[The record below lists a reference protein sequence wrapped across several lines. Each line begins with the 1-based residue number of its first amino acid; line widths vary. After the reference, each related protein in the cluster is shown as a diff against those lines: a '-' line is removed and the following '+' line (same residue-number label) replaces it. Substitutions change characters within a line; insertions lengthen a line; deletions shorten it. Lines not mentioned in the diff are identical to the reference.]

1 MDPVLLA
8 LMQKQLDHVTRQMG
22 WVMMKTARSP
32 IFSQSHDFS
41 CFIGD
46 ADGAVAAQADGIP
59 IHTGGGGFALRALK
73 AAFGRE
79 IADGDVFLSNDPY
92 LAGNNHLADWTMMRP
107 VFVDGELF
115 GFSCNRAHQS
125 DIGGG
130 VAGTY
135 NAAAREIFHEGVR
148 IPPLR
153 IAERG
158 VMREDIVR
166 LLLANTRC
174 PDLLAGDLHA
184 MLGSTKIGAE
194 RLAALA
200 REVGSKWAS
209 RLFPNLLDYAERR
222 MRVQIA
228 NLRPGRYSG
237 ANMSDHD
244 CFGEASVTVQVTLT
258 VEGDR
263 LAFDFSGSSPQIA
276 GFKNSPLAN
285 THSAVYL
292 AVATFLDESLPR
304 NEGAYRA
311 IEIIAPEGS
320 IVNARPPAPVG
331 FTTTHPAHEIIT
343 ACWQALTG
351 AAPDRS
357 CAGWGKSLH
366 PVSAGATAQGS
377 VFVLYHWLGYP
388 AAGAVAERD
397 GFNVLGTVNTLGGLV
412 LPNVEDLELA
422 YPIEIRRQEFRT
434 DGGGAGKMRGGTGV
448 CYEARQLVPTETT
461 FRDEA
466 SRRPSGTGVLGGHP
480 GAVGTIR
487 CRATDGTMI
496 PAPAY
501 GTVRCGPM
509 ELSIESA
516 GGGGWGDPIERDPE
530 AVRRDVLDGF
540 VSEEAART
548 LYHVVLSADLAV
560 VDYDATSQAR
570 SKKRFTATN
579 INTLEEIAGCEISQ
593 QEPWPTHGMR
603 VSQRPSLSSKLH

>member
-8 LMQKQLDHVTRQMG
+8 LTQKQLDHITRQMG

-46 ADGAVAAQADGIP
+46 AEGAVAAQADGIP

-73 AAFGRE
+73 SAFGRD

-92 LAGNNHLADWTMMRP
+92 LAGNNHLADWTVVRP
-107 VFVDGELF
+107 VFIDGELF
-115 GFSCNRAHQS
+115 GYSCNRAHQS

-158 VMREDIVR
+158 IVREDILR

-184 MLGSTKIGAE
+184 MLGSTKIGAD

-200 REVGSKWAS
+200 RDLGQTHAS
-209 RLFPNLLDYAERR
+209 RLFPDLLDYAERR
-222 MRVQIA
+222 MRAQIC

-237 ANMSDHD
+237 ADISDHD
-244 CFGEASVTVQVTLT
+244 CFGEASVTVQVALT
-258 VEGDR
+258 VDGDR
-263 LAFDFSGSSPQIA
+263 MVFDFSGSSPQMA

-311 IEIIAPEGS
+311 VEIIAPEGS
-320 IVNARPPAPVG
+320 IVNARSPAPVG
-331 FTTTHPAHEIIT
+331 FATTHPAHEIIT
-343 ACWQALTG
+343 ACWQAMSG

-422 YPIEIRRQEFRT
+422 YPIEIRRQEFRI

-466 SRRPSGTGVLGGHP
+466 SRRPSGAGVLGGQS
-480 GAVGTIR
+480 GVAGTIR
-487 CRATDGTMI
+487 CRGSDGTI
-496 PAPAY
+496 IQTPAY
-501 GTVRCGPM
+501 GTMRCGVM
-509 ELSIESA
+509 DISIESA
-516 GGGGWGDPIERDPE
+516 GGGGWGAPIERAPE
-530 AVRRDVLDGF
+530 AVRRDVLDEL
-540 VSEEAART
+540 VSREVART
-548 LYHVVLSADLAV
+548 VYHVVLSPDLAT
-560 VDYDATSQAR
+560 VDYEATNRAR
-570 SKKRFTATN
+570 SKKHF
-579 INTLEEIAGCEISQ
+579 INEALEEIERCENSL
-593 QEPWPTHGMR
+593 QESGHTHGVR
-603 VSQRPSLSSKLH
+603 ASWRPPSPSKPH

>member
-8 LMQKQLDHVTRQMG
+8 LMQKQLDHITRQMG

-46 ADGAVAAQADGIP
+46 ANGAVAAQADGIP

-73 AAFGRE
+73 AAFGQD

-92 LAGNNHLADWTMMRP
+92 LAGNNHLADWTVMQP
-107 VFVDGELF
+107 VFVGGELF
-115 GFSCNRAHQS
+115 GFSRNRAHQS
-125 DIGGG
+125 DVGGG

-153 IAERG
+153 IAQRS
-158 VMREDIVR
+158 VLREDIVR
-166 LLLANTRC
+166 LLLANSRC
-174 PDLLAGDLHA
+174 PDLLVGDLHA
-184 MLGSTKIGAE
+184 MIGSTRIGAE
-194 RLAALA
+194 RLGALA
-200 REVGSKWAS
+200 RDVGSEQAF

-222 MRVQIA
+222 MRAQIL
-228 NLRPGRYSG
+228 NLQPGRYSG
-237 ANMSDHD
+237 ADMSDHD
-244 CFGEASVTVQVTLT
+244 CFGEANVTVQVMLT

-263 LAFDFSGSSPQIA
+263 LVFDFSGSSSQID

-292 AVATFLDESLPR
+292 AVATFLDSSLPR

-320 IVNARPPAPVG
+320 IVNPRPPAPVG

-351 AAPDRS
+351 ACPDRS

-366 PVSAGATAQGS
+366 PVSAGASPQGS

-422 YPIEIRRQEFRT
+422 YPIEVRRQEFRT
-434 DGGGAGKMRGGTGV
+434 DGGGAGRMRGGTGV

-466 SRRPSGTGVLGGHP
+466 SRRPSGAGVVGGHA
-480 GAVGTIR
+480 GAAGSIR
-487 CRATDGTMI
+487 CRAADGTAV
-496 PAPAY
+496 PTPAY

-509 ELSIESA
+509 ELYVESA
-516 GGGGWGDPIERDPE
+516 GGGGWGDPADRDPE
-530 AVRRDVLDGF
+530 AVRRDVLNEL
-540 VSEEAART
+540 VSPDAARSV
-548 LYHVVLSADLAV
+548 YHVVLSADLSI
-560 VDYDATSQAR
+560 DHEATHRAR
-570 SKKRFTATN
+570 SKKRFTTT
-579 INTLEEIAGCEISQ
+579 TLEEIARWEISQ
-593 QEPWPTHGMR
+593 QESRPSDDLR
-603 VSQRPSLSSKLH
+603 VSSRPLSSFKSH

>member
-8 LMQKQLDHVTRQMG
+8 LTQKQLDHITRQMG

-46 ADGAVAAQADGIP
+46 ADGSVAAQADGIP

-73 AAFGRE
+73 VAFGQD

-92 LAGNNHLADWTMMRP
+92 LAGNNHLADWTVIRP
-107 VFVDGELF
+107 VFVDDKLF

-135 NAAAREIFHEGVR
+135 NAGAREIFHEGVR

-158 VMREDIVR
+158 VLREDIVR

-184 MLGSTKIGAE
+184 MLGSTRIGAE
-194 RLAALA
+194 RLVALA
-200 REVGSKWAS
+200 LDLGTQQAV
-209 RLFPNLLDYAERR
+209 RLFPNLLNYAERR
-222 MRVQIA
+222 MCAQIS

-237 ANMSDHD
+237 ADMSDHD
-244 CFGEASVTVQVTLT
+244 CFTEAKVMVNVTLT
-258 VEGDR
+258 VEENR
-263 LAFDFSGSSPQIA
+263 LVFDFSGSSPQIE

-292 AVATFLDESLPR
+292 AVATFLDASLPR

-320 IVNARPPAPVG
+320 IVNARSPAPVG

-343 ACWQALTG
+343 ACWRALAG
-351 AAPDRS
+351 ADPDRS

-412 LPNVEDLELA
+412 LPNVEDLELT
-422 YPIEIRRQEFRT
+422 YPIEVKRQEFRT
-434 DGGGAGKMRGGTGV
+434 DGGGAGKMRGGTGI
-448 CYEARQLVPTETT
+448 CYEARQLAPTETT

-466 SRRPSGTGVLGGHP
+466 SRRPSGGGVLGGHD

-487 CRATDGTMI
+487 CRSADGCIIAT
-496 PAPAY
+496 PAY

-530 AVRRDVLDGF
+530 AVRRDVLNEL
-540 VSEEAART
+540 VSREAARSI
-548 LYHVVLSADLAV
+548 YSVVLSPDLAV
-560 VDYDATSQAR
+560 VDHEATNRAR
-570 SKKRFTATN
+570 IEKRFTM
-579 INTLEEIAGCEISQ
+579 NTF
-593 QEPWPTHGMR
+593 
-603 VSQRPSLSSKLH
+603 

>member
-8 LMQKQLDHVTRQMG
+8 LTQKQLDHITRQMG

-41 CFIGD
+41 CFIAD
-46 ADGAVAAQADGIP
+46 ADGSVAAQADGIP
-59 IHTGGGGFALRALK
+59 IHTGGGGFAVRALK
-73 AAFGRE
+73 EAFGQD

-92 LAGNNHLADWTMMRP
+92 LAGNNHLADWTVIRP
-107 VFVDGELF
+107 VFVDDKLF

-135 NAAAREIFHEGVR
+135 NAGAREIFHEGVR

-153 IAERG
+153 IAERD
-158 VMREDIVR
+158 VLRQDIVR

-184 MLGSTKIGAE
+184 MLGSTRIGAE
-194 RLAALA
+194 RLTALA
-200 REVGSKWAS
+200 RDLGNQHAV
-209 RLFPNLLDYAERR
+209 RLFPSLLDYAERR
-222 MRVQIA
+222 MCAQIA
-228 NLRPGRYSG
+228 ALRPGRYSG
-237 ANMSDHD
+237 ADISDHD
-244 CFGEASVTVQVTLT
+244 CFAEASLTVHVTLT
-258 VEGDR
+258 VGSDR
-263 LAFDFSGSSPQIA
+263 LVFDFSGSSPQIQ

-285 THSAVYL
+285 TNSAVYL

-320 IVNARPPAPVG
+320 IVNARAPAAVG

-351 AAPDRS
+351 AAPQRS

-366 PVSAGATAQGS
+366 PVSAGATAHGS

-388 AAGAVAERD
+388 AAGAVVERD

-412 LPNVEDLELA
+412 LPNVEDLELT

-448 CYEARQLVPTETT
+448 CYEARQLGPTETT

-466 SRRPSGTGVLGGHP
+466 SRRPSGLGVLGGHA
-480 GAVGTIR
+480 GAAGTIR
-487 CRATDGTMI
+487 CRSADGTI
-496 PAPAY
+496 IATPAY
-501 GTVRCGPM
+501 GTMRCGPL
-509 ELSIESA
+509 ELVIESA

-530 AVRRDVLDGF
+530 AVRRDVLDEL
-540 VSEEAART
+540 VSREAARSV
-548 LYHVVLSADLAV
+548 YNVVLSADLAA
-560 VDYDATSQAR
+560 VDYDATNRAR
-570 SKKRFTATN
+570 SEQRFTTTAFEEV
-579 INTLEEIAGCEISQ
+579 TLCDVSR
-593 QEPWPTHGMR
+593 QEPLSTQDMPA
-603 VSQRPSLSSKLH
+603 SQRPSRFKPH

>member
-1 MDPVLLA
+1 VDPVLLA
-8 LMQKQLDHVTRQMG
+8 LTQKQLDHITRQMG

-46 ADGAVAAQADGIP
+46 ADGSVAAQADGIP

-73 AAFGRE
+73 AAFGQD

-92 LAGNNHLADWTMMRP
+92 LAGNNHLADWTVIRP
-107 VFVDGELF
+107 VFVEGKLF

-135 NAAAREIFHEGVR
+135 NAGAREIFHEGVR

-158 VMREDIVR
+158 VLREDVVR

-184 MLGSTKIGAE
+184 MLGSTRIGAE

-200 REVGSKWAS
+200 LDLGTQQAV

-222 MRVQIA
+222 MCAQISD
-228 NLRPGRYSG
+228 LRPGRYSG
-237 ANMSDHD
+237 MDMSDHD
-244 CFGEASVTVQVTLT
+244 CFTEAKVMVHVTLT
-258 VEGDR
+258 VGENR
-263 LAFDFSGSSPQIA
+263 LVFDFSGSSPQIE

-292 AVATFLDESLPR
+292 AVATFLDASLPR

-320 IVNARPPAPVG
+320 IVNARSPAPVG

-343 ACWQALTG
+343 ACWRALTG

-412 LPNVEDLELA
+412 LPNVEDLELT
-422 YPIEIRRQEFRT
+422 YPIEVTRQEFRT
-434 DGGGAGKMRGGTGV
+434 DGGGAGKMRGGTGI
-448 CYEARQLVPTETT
+448 CYEARQLAPTETT

-466 SRRPSGTGVLGGHP
+466 SRRPSGGGVLGGYD

-487 CRATDGTMI
+487 CRSADGCIIAT
-496 PAPAY
+496 PAY

-530 AVRRDVLDGF
+530 AVRRDVLNEL
-540 VSEEAART
+540 VSREAARSI
-548 LYHVVLSADLAV
+548 YNVVLSDDLTV
-560 VDYDATSQAR
+560 VDHEATNRAR
-570 SKKRFTATN
+570 SEKHFTMT
-579 INTLEEIAGCEISQ
+579 TS
-593 QEPWPTHGMR
+593 
-603 VSQRPSLSSKLH
+603 

>member
-8 LMQKQLDHVTRQMG
+8 LTQKQLDHITRQMG
-22 WVMMKTARSP
+22 WVMMNTARSP

-46 ADGAVAAQADGIP
+46 ANGAVAAQADGIP
-59 IHTGGGGFALRALK
+59 IHTGSGGFALRALK
-73 AAFGRE
+73 DAFHD

-92 LAGNNHLADWTMMRP
+92 LAGNNHLADWTIVRP

-125 DIGGG
+125 DVGGG

-153 IAERG
+153 IAQND
-158 VMREDIVR
+158 VVREDIVR

-174 PDLLAGDLHA
+174 PDLLVGDLHA

-200 REVGSKWAS
+200 RELGSTQAA

-222 MRVQIA
+222 MRAQIQ
-228 NLRPGRYSG
+228 NLTPGRYFGSD
-237 ANMSDHD
+237 MSDHD
-244 CFGEASVTVQVTLT
+244 CFTETNVTVQVTLS
-258 VEGDR
+258 VDGDG
-263 LAFDFSGSSPQIA
+263 LSFDFTGSSPQIA

-285 THSAVYL
+285 TSSAVYL
-292 AVATFLDESLPR
+292 AVATFFDQSLPR

-320 IVNARPPAPVG
+320 IVNARSPAPVG

-343 ACWQALTG
+343 ACWQALAG

-366 PVSAGATAQGS
+366 PVSAGTTRQGG

-412 LPNVEDLELA
+412 LPNVEDLELS
-422 YPIEIRRQEFRT
+422 YPVEIKRQEFRT
-434 DGGGAGKMRGGTGV
+434 DGGGPGRMRGGTGV
-448 CYEARQLVPTETT
+448 RYEARQLVPTETT

-466 SRRPSGTGVLGGHP
+466 SRRPSGLGVMGGQA
-480 GAVGTIR
+480 GAIGAIR
-487 CRATDGTMI
+487 CRAADGAVI
-496 PAPAY
+496 QNPVY
-501 GTVRCGPM
+501 GTLRCGPM
-509 ELSIESA
+509 DISIESA
-516 GGGGWGDPIERDPE
+516 GGGGWGDPCERDPE
-530 AVRRDVLDGF
+530 SVRRDVLDEL
-540 VSEEAART
+540 VSFDAAKT
-548 LYHVVLSADLAV
+548 IYHVVLSPDLAA
-560 VDYDATSQAR
+560 VDYEATHR
-570 SKKRFTATN
+570 ERHTRRFTTT
-579 INTLEEIAGCEISQ
+579 TLEEIAQWELS
-593 QEPWPTHGMR
+593 
-603 VSQRPSLSSKLH
+603 RPKPSPSNDVRSSLQPSPPKLH

>member
-8 LMQKQLDHVTRQMG
+8 LTQKQLDHITRQMG

-73 AAFGRE
+73 SAFGRD

-92 LAGNNHLADWTMMRP
+92 LAGNNHLADWTVMRP
-107 VFVDGELF
+107 VFIDGELF

-135 NAAAREIFHEGVR
+135 NAAALEIFHEGVR
-148 IPPLR
+148 IPSLR

-158 VMREDIVR
+158 IVREDIVR

-184 MLGSTKIGAE
+184 MLGSTKIGAD
-194 RLAALA
+194 RLAALV
-200 REVGSKWAS
+200 RDLGHNQAS
-209 RLFPNLLDYAERR
+209 RLFQDLLDYAERR
-222 MRVQIA
+222 MRAQIC
-228 NLRPGRYSG
+228 NLRPGRYNG
-237 ANMSDHD
+237 ADTSDHD
-244 CFGEASVTVQVTLT
+244 CFGEACVTVQVALT

-263 LAFDFSGSSPQIA
+263 MVFDFSGSSPQMA

-292 AVATFLDESLPR
+292 ALTTFLDESLPR
-304 NEGAYRA
+304 NEGAYRPV
-311 IEIIAPEGS
+311 EIIAPEGS
-320 IVNARPPAPVG
+320 IVNARSPAPVG
-331 FTTTHPAHEIIT
+331 FATTHPAHEIIT
-343 ACWQALTG
+343 ACWQAMSG

-422 YPIEIRRQEFRT
+422 YPIEIRRQEFRI

-448 CYEARQLVPTETT
+448 CYEARQLVPTEIT

-466 SRRPSGTGVLGGHP
+466 SRRPSGAGVLGGKS
-480 GAVGTIR
+480 GAAGTIR
-487 CRATDGTMI
+487 CRAADGTVI
-496 PAPAY
+496 QTPAY
-501 GTVRCGPM
+501 GTMRCGVVDI
-509 ELSIESA
+509 SIESA
-516 GGGGWGDPIERDPE
+516 GGGGWGAPIERAPE
-530 AVRRDVLDGF
+530 AVRRDVLDEL
-540 VSEEAART
+540 VSREVARAV
-548 LYHVVLSADLAV
+548 YHVLLSPDLAT
-560 VDYDATSQAR
+560 VDYEATNRAR
-570 SKKRFTATN
+570 SKRRF
-579 INTLEEIAGCEISQ
+579 INEALEEIERCENSP
-593 QEPWPTHGMR
+593 QESGHPHGVQ
-603 VSQRPSLSSKLH
+603 VSWRPPSKPH

>member
-8 LMQKQLDHVTRQMG
+8 LTQKQLDHITRQMG

-73 AAFGRE
+73 SAFGPD

-92 LAGNNHLADWTMMRP
+92 LAGNNHLADWTVMRP
-107 VFVDGELF
+107 VFIDGELF

-158 VMREDIVR
+158 VVHEDILR

-184 MLGSTKIGAE
+184 MLGSIKIGAE

-200 REVGSKWAS
+200 RDLGHNQAS

-222 MRVQIA
+222 MRAQIC
-228 NLRPGRYSG
+228 NLQPGRYNGSDT
-237 ANMSDHD
+237 SDHD
-244 CFGEASVTVQVTLT
+244 CFGEASVTVQVALT
-258 VEGDR
+258 VQGDR
-263 LAFDFSGSSPQIA
+263 MVFDFSGSSPQMA

-292 AVATFLDESLPR
+292 AVTTFLDESLPR

-311 IEIIAPEGS
+311 VEIIAPEGS
-320 IVNARPPAPVG
+320 IVNARAPAPVG
-331 FTTTHPAHEIIT
+331 FATTHPAHEIIT
-343 ACWQALTG
+343 ACWQALSG

-422 YPIEIRRQEFRT
+422 YPVEIRRQEFRI

-466 SRRPSGTGVLGGHP
+466 SRRPSGAGVLGGQS
-480 GAVGTIR
+480 GAAGTIR
-487 CRATDGTMI
+487 CRAADGTI
-496 PAPAY
+496 IQTPAY
-501 GTVRCGPM
+501 GTMRCGVM
-509 ELSIESA
+509 DISIESA
-516 GGGGWGDPIERDPE
+516 GGGGWGPPIERAPE
-530 AVRRDVLDGF
+530 AVRRDVLDEL
-540 VSEEAART
+540 VSAEVART
-548 LYHVVLSADLAV
+548 VYHVVLSADHAA
-560 VDYDATSQAR
+560 VDYEATNRAR
-570 SKKRFTATN
+570 SKKCF
-579 INTLEEIAGCEISQ
+579 INNELEEI
-593 QEPWPTHGMR
+593 
-603 VSQRPSLSSKLH
+603 

>member
-8 LMQKQLDHVTRQMG
+8 LTQKQLDHITRQMG
-22 WVMMKTARSP
+22 WVMMNTARSP

-46 ADGAVAAQADGIP
+46 AEGAVAAQADGIP
-59 IHTGGGGFALRALK
+59 IHTGSGGFALRALK
-73 AAFGRE
+73 AAFDD

-92 LAGNNHLADWTMMRP
+92 LAGNNHLADWTIMRP
-107 VFVDGELF
+107 VFVGGELF

-125 DIGGG
+125 DVGGG

-153 IAERG
+153 IAQKDIVRD
-158 VMREDIVR
+158 DIVR

-174 PDLLAGDLHA
+174 PDLLVGDLHA

-200 REVGSKWAS
+200 HDLGRKQAS
-209 RLFPNLLDYAERR
+209 RLFPSLLDYAERR
-222 MRVQIA
+222 MRAQIQ
-228 NLRPGRYSG
+228 NLRPGRYFG
-237 ANMSDHD
+237 ADISDHD
-244 CFGEASVTVQVTLT
+244 CFAEANVTIQVMLA
-258 VEGDR
+258 VDGDR
-263 LAFDFSGSSPQIA
+263 LLFDFTGSSPQIA

-285 THSAVYL
+285 TSSAVYL
-292 AVATFLDESLPR
+292 AVATFFDQSLPR

-311 IEIIAPEGS
+311 IEIVAPEGS
-320 IVNARPPAPVG
+320 VVNARPPAPVG

-343 ACWQALTG
+343 ACWQALAG
-351 AAPDRS
+351 AAPERS

-366 PVSAGATAQGS
+366 PVSAGTTRQGG

-412 LPNVEDLELA
+412 LPNVEDLELC
-422 YPIEIRRQEFRT
+422 YPVEIRRQEFRT
-434 DGGGAGKMRGGTGV
+434 DGGGAGRMRGGTGV

-466 SRRPSGTGVLGGHP
+466 SRRPSGLGVMGGQA
-480 GAVGTIR
+480 GAIGAIR
-487 CRATDGTMI
+487 CRAADGSVI
-496 PAPAY
+496 QNPVY
-501 GTVRCGPM
+501 GTLRCGPIDI
-509 ELSIESA
+509 SIESA
-516 GGGGWGDPIERDPE
+516 GGGGWGDPSERDPE
-530 AVRRDVLDGF
+530 AVRRDVLDEL
-540 VSEEAART
+540 VSPEAARSV
-548 LYHVVLSADLAV
+548 YQVVLSADLASI
-560 VDYDATSQAR
+560 DYEATNR
-570 SKKRFTATN
+570 ERCTKRFTKT
-579 INTLEEIAGCEISQ
+579 TLEEIAEWNLSRQG
-593 QEPWPTHGMR
+593 
-603 VSQRPSLSSKLH
+603 PSPSNDVRSSLQSSAPKSH

>member
-1 MDPVLLA
+1 VDPVLLA
-8 LMQKQLDHVTRQMG
+8 LTQKQLDHITRQMG

-46 ADGAVAAQADGIP
+46 ADGSVAAQADGIP

-73 AAFGRE
+73 AAFGPDV
-79 IADGDVFLSNDPY
+79 ADGDVFLSNDPY
-92 LAGNNHLADWTMMRP
+92 LAGNNHLADWTVIRP
-107 VFVDGELF
+107 VFVEGKLF

-135 NAAAREIFHEGVR
+135 NAGAREIFHEGVR

-158 VMREDIVR
+158 VLREDVVR

-184 MLGSTKIGAE
+184 MLGSTRIGAE

-200 REVGSKWAS
+200 LDLGTHQAV

-222 MRVQIA
+222 MCAQISH
-228 NLRPGRYSG
+228 LRPGRYSG
-237 ANMSDHD
+237 MDMSDHD
-244 CFGEASVTVQVTLT
+244 CFTEAKVMVHVTLT
-258 VEGDR
+258 VGENR
-263 LAFDFSGSSPQIA
+263 LVFDFSGSSPQIE

-292 AVATFLDESLPR
+292 AVATFLDASLPR

-320 IVNARPPAPVG
+320 IVNARSPAPVG

-343 ACWQALTG
+343 ACWRALTG

-412 LPNVEDLELA
+412 LPNVEDLELT
-422 YPIEIRRQEFRT
+422 YPIEVTRQEFRT
-434 DGGGAGKMRGGTGV
+434 DGGGAGKMRGGSGI
-448 CYEARQLVPTETT
+448 CYEARQLAPTETT

-466 SRRPSGTGVLGGHP
+466 SRRPSGGGVLGGHD

-487 CRATDGTMI
+487 CRSDDGCIIAT
-496 PAPAY
+496 PAY

-530 AVRRDVLDGF
+530 AVRRDVLNEL
-540 VSEEAART
+540 VSREAARDI
-548 LYHVVLSADLAV
+548 YNVVLSHDLTV
-560 VDYDATSQAR
+560 VDHEATNRAR
-570 SKKRFTATN
+570 SEKRVTITTF
-579 INTLEEIAGCEISQ
+579 
-593 QEPWPTHGMR
+593 
-603 VSQRPSLSSKLH
+603 